1 MCGLTKGLGQLVDQ
15 SWSVLEGELEG
26 GTARRFLPQTEN
38 DDGHR
43 SDIGKQNADAFAA
56 WQQGRSPLLRR
67 MRFMFYSPL
76 PWSRGGEYLRPA

>member
-38 DDGHR
+38 DD
-43 SDIGKQNADAFAA
+43 
-56 WQQGRSPLLRR
+56 PLLRVPR
-67 MRFMFYSPL
+67 RLHPAARAPIVLEGPASASL
-76 PWSRGGEYLRPA
+76 ELWLRHHCS